1 MCKVASMS
9 RSHLYQEFK
18 KLGGTYLA
26 LQQYLRIEYVANRLI
41 AEELMS
47 QVCFYWVI
55 KLKPF

>member
-41 AEELMS
+41 AEESGMLLLG
-47 QVCFYWVI
+47 Y
-55 KLKPF
+55 KT